1 MLAQLWSEERELQR
15 KALAAVFSGEA
26 IRAEDR
32 ESWSLARER
41 IASELG
47 AAGRARAAAALDEQ
61 ILLSR
66 VALESLEDQPGAASG
81 ADKVPAP
88 PFLEAL
94 LLGERLRW
102 LRRLCGCCL
111 DEPAGPPVE
120 FLQAEIQRIA
130 SRAREL
136 EELEPR
142 LEEAV
147 RPILEEAGAASAQIR
162 GLLVD
167 RWLEEAGKRG
177 PDQSSPHDRFQSA
190 WQRVLGFHE
199 QIAPLDPEDRQ
210 LASRREAL
218 RAGYQNDLAAC
229 QSALQQL
236 EETDL
241 ESSLLK
247 AVCQLEEHAST
258 FLSEGDLQE
267 EEGRIARLH
276 AAVEAIG
283 DFEGIIRPL
292 GPRLFKKAKG
302 ASPTLLDFQREH
314 RRLLW
319 VKKYARRTARTLEIE
334 EKLEERFGRRRVRR
348 FENAVFGLILLLVLL
363 VAVEWRLEASGA
375 LAPAWAWAFQLADLG
390 ICTVLLGD
398 FFLRWDAS
406 GWAGWFLR
414 RHFVFD
420 FLPALP
426 YGFLIGVLESLA
438 VSEEML
444 PVIESARVLLFVR
457 VLRAVTVGIRTARPF
472 LRAVVPFLR
481 LFRLLVFLVRGSD
494 RIVHYF
500 RGLLDSNVL
509 LFEEQAQEPRD
520 RPLAAKADRLHGRQ
534 LLLVRDWIRDV
545 DPGGRPALLH
555 GYLRLLRFEA
565 DCWPKGSMAFKEP
578 AEARTVHLEAIIDTL
593 VNLNAL
599 SVEEALGQN
608 GASRLAKLIRWVDFP
623 LLRHLPILR
632 RWVPAARRAD
642 PLEAVA
648 AAAREL
654 GRFFQRILAFFHAWG
669 DLSGITTG
677 PQILDRLAT
686 AMIRTTQRPMVR
698 LIIFGGL
705 FTLFSLIVA
714 SESEGLIGLIFRGL
728 KNIVGLPLLILG
740 SICLVVNF
748 TGRWFKR
755 ISGEALDFY
764 LRTSEAHFFSLL
776 RDLKARRRDEDLEE
790 IRRRVLIPECRLRG
804 CPAEATGAALARFRE
819 RLAGDPGAGSPPVH
833 AAAASGNGFDPIPF
847 EPEAEHVALLYRD
860 YLTGTPLQRTDD
872 KSSMQLLGNLAMR
885 DIRTG
890 MLQLGK
896 KERRRLEKLALEKD
910 RLLGLGPYIWF
921 RFISESMAIET
932 AKLTLEYN
940 SSCIPLPQIESAHPE
955 QRRRF
960 ENFLKEKQEL
970 VDPAARRARR
980 SQIDILEAPLITT
993 YFHSLH
999 FLSEDPGQDRKV
1011 EELFGAEIKEAMV
1024 RDRRA
1029 MVRDIFGTWPYH
1041 LLPRR
1046 MRRFNFYRLYFRY
1059 LGGAKVFLF
1068 PLFLLGQLLGFIC
1081 RGLANLVRIVRE
1093 VLGKVEVERSRL
1105 SRVAGFDVA
1114 VRKINRM
1121 RKPYFMEAMHLRAA
1135 VDLEYFGI
1143 RIPGAAAG
1151 AKEYAYL
1158 EDLEFIGALEPER
1171 QYFEDLRRSHLKN
1184 FRRLRS
1190 FLAAADFLAGD
1201 SAGAQECFVQAAA
1214 PRQRLNESHPEVLRA
1229 VAAAFITDQYR
1240 LRSLI
1245 VGPQEI
1251 VEFFERALAE
1261 PPPGAPSRLLHF
1273 FCHHAFWRLWP
1284 SVRRR
1289 RRLFERFFEVHPH
1302 FQNAPP
1308 RLRAKARRAF
1318 LRAAPATARHCAV
1331 AVQKITDLSGYQRAV
1346 ADALD
1351 RIVREHPL
1359 WSEKLITLRTIQTL
1373 TILDIRSYRELVRD
1387 LGGYDSGEDEK
1398 ERRKSTS
1405 EERN

>member
-26 IRAEDR
+26 VRAEDL

-41 IASELG
+41 MASELG
-47 AAGRARAAAALDEQ
+47 AAGRAEAAAAIDEQ
-61 ILLSR
+61 VLLAR
-66 VALESLEDQPGAASG
+66 VALESLEDQPGAAAGIEKGS
-81 ADKVPAP
+81 AP

-102 LRRLCGCCL
+102 LRRLCGRCL
-111 DEPAGPPVE
+111 GEPGGAPFE
-120 FLQAEIQRIA
+120 FIQAEVHRIA

-136 EELEPR
+136 AELQPR
-142 LEEAV
+142 LGEAV
-147 RPILEEAGAASAQIR
+147 RPILEGARAASAQIR
-162 GLLVD
+162 GLLAD
-167 RWLEEAGKRG
+167 RWLEEAGKSG
-177 PDQSSPHDRFQSA
+177 PDQSSPRERFQAA

-199 QIAPLDPEDRQ
+199 QIAPLDPDDRQ
-210 LASRREAL
+210 AASRREAL
-218 RAGYQNDLAAC
+218 RSGYENDLAAC
-229 QSALQQL
+229 HSALPQL
-236 EETDL
+236 EAADL
-241 ESSLLK
+241 EGCLLK

-267 EEGRIARLH
+267 AEARIAMLH
-276 AAVEAIG
+276 AAVEAID

-302 ASPTLLDFQREH
+302 SSPTLLDFQREH

-319 VKKYARRTARTLEIE
+319 VKQYARRTIQTLELE
-334 EKLEERFGRRRVRR
+334 AKLEEWLGRRRLRR
-348 FENAVFGLILLLVLL
+348 FENAVFGLILILVLL
-363 VAVEWRLEASGA
+363 VAVEWRLDASGA
-375 LAPAWAWAFQLADLG
+375 LTPAWAWAFQLADLG
-390 ICTVLLGD
+390 ICSVLLGD
-398 FFLRWDAS
+398 FFLRWAVS

-426 YGFLIGVLESLA
+426 YGFLFSVLESLT

-444 PVIESARVLLFVR
+444 LFIESARVLLFIR
-457 VLRAVTVGIRTARPF
+457 VLRAVTMGIRTAQPF
-472 LRAVVPFLR
+472 LRAMVPFLR

-509 LFEEQAQEPRD
+509 LFEEQAQESRE
-520 RPLAAKADRLHGRQ
+520 RPLASKADRLHGRQ
-534 LLLVRDWIRDV
+534 LLLVRDWIRDA
-545 DPGGRPALLH
+545 DPGIRPGLLH
-555 GYLRLLRFEA
+555 GYLHLLRFEA
-565 DCWPKGSMAFKEP
+565 AHWLKGSMAFKEP
-578 AEARTVHLEAIIDTL
+578 AADRTVYLETLIDTL

-608 GASRLAKLIRWVDFP
+608 GASRLAKLIRWIDFP

-705 FTLFSLIVA
+705 FILFNSIVE
-714 SESEGLIGLIFRGL
+714 SRSEGFLAKISEWLNR
-728 KNIVGLPLLILG
+728 IVGLPLFVLG
-740 SICLVVNF
+740 SICLIVNF

-776 RDLKARRRDEDLEE
+776 RDLKARRREEDLEE

-804 CPAEATGAALARFRE
+804 CHAEATGAALARFRE
-819 RLAGDPGAGSPPVH
+819 RLASAAGAGPSPAH
-833 AAAASGNGFDPIPF
+833 AAAASGEGPDPIPL

-860 YLTGTPLQRTDD
+860 YLNGTPLQRTDD

-890 MLQLGK
+890 MLLLGK

-940 SSCIPLPQIESAHPE
+940 SSCIPLLQLESAHPE

-960 ENFLKEKQEL
+960 ENFLKEKRE
-970 VDPAARRARR
+970 VIDPAARRARR
-980 SQIDILEAPLITT
+980 SQTDILEAPLITT

-999 FLSEDPGQDRKV
+999 FLSENSGQDLKV
-1011 EELFGAEIKEAMV
+1011 EEHFGTEVMEAMI

-1046 MRRFNFYRLYFRY
+1046 LRRFNFYRLYFRY

-1068 PLFLLGQLLGFIC
+1068 PFFLLGQLLGLFF
-1081 RGLANLVRIVRE
+1081 RGFANLVRIVRE
-1093 VLGKVEVERSRL
+1093 VLGKVQVKRSRL

-1151 AKEYAYL
+1151 AKEYTYL

-1171 QYFEDLRRSHLKN
+1171 QYFEELRRSHLKN

-1190 FLAAADFLAGD
+1190 FLAAADFLAGA
-1201 SAGAQECFVQAAA
+1201 SLGGGEAAA
-1214 PRQRLNESHPEVLRA
+1214 PRARLNESHPEVLRA

-1261 PPPGAPSRLLHF
+1261 PPTGPLSRLLQS

-1289 RRLFERFFEVHPH
+1289 GRLFERFFEMHPH
-1302 FQNAPP
+1302 FQNAPR
-1308 RLRAKARRAF
+1308 RLRAQARRAF

-1351 RIVREHPL
+1351 RVVREHSL

-1373 TILDIRSYRELVRD
+1373 TILDIRSYRELVRE
-1387 LGGYDSGEDEK
+1387 LGGYDSGEEEK